1 MLIYL
6 LRHGLTEYNAQKRY
20 QGQRDI
26 PLSEEGCREL
36 RRADIDPKVV
46 YISTLQRTAQTARV
60 LFPNAKLIPVDG
72 LKEMCFG
79 SFEGR
84 SYVEME
90 HDPDYL
96 AWVASNCER
105 RCPDGERKDQFCE
118 RICTTFAALVDQAL
132 AEGEQMLVILAHG
145 GTQMA
150 ALDRYAVPHRD
161 YYEWC
166 APNAGGFVL
175 DALFGDPAWLPHPV
189 VWMGRCISALEKRLR
204 AVLPKTPRGE
214 LLGGGIVA
222 AVLPLATLAVTG
234 TICALAARLHPLA
247 GLAVQMFWCAQALA
261 ARGLVQESRNVY
273 KKLAKGDLP
282 AARRA
287 VARIVG
293 RDTENLTAEGV
304 TKAAVETVA
313 ENASDGV
320 IAPLFYMLIGGAPLA
335 LTYKAINTM
344 DSMLGYKNKEYLYFG
359 RCAAKLDDAANWL
372 PSRLA
377 ALLWVAA
384 AALTGS
390 SAKGAWRI
398 WRRDRHNHAS
408 PNSAQTES
416 TCAGALG
423 VQLAG
428 PAYYFG
434 AYYDKPTIG
443 DALRPI
449 EPEDI
454 LRADRMM
461 YTESVLVLIIGLA
474 VRFALMM

>member
-1 MLIYL
+1 MLT
-6 LRHGLTEYNAQKRY
+6 G
-20 QGQRDI
+20 
-26 PLSEEGCREL
+26 
-36 RRADIDPKVV
+36 
-46 YISTLQRTAQTARV
+46 
-60 LFPNAKLIPVDG
+60 
-72 LKEMCFG
+72 
-79 SFEGR
+79 
-84 SYVEME
+84 
-90 HDPDYL
+90 
-96 AWVASNCER
+96 VA
-105 RCPDGERKDQFCE
+105 
-118 RICTTFAALVDQAL
+118 V
-132 AEGEQMLVILAHG
+132 
-145 GTQMA
+145 
-150 ALDRYAVPHRD
+150 
-161 YYEWC
+161 
-166 APNAGGFVL
+166 AGGFVL
-175 DALFGDPAWLPHPV
+175 DAVFGDPAWLPHPV

-222 AVLPLATLAVTG
+222 AVLPLGTLAVTG
-234 TICALAARLHPLA
+234 TICALAAWLHPLA
-247 GLAVQMFWCAQALA
+247 GLAVQLFWCAQALA

-273 KKLAKGDLP
+273 KELAKGDLP

-384 AALTGS
+384 AALAGG

-416 TCAGALG
+416 ACAGALG

-461 YTESVLVLIIGLA
+461 YTESVLALIIGLA